1 MQIKDIR
8 GTNCHVVHICKEIY
22 KNQGAG
28 NSPFSNTFG
37 KLQGKHMDKV
47 LKNCASHS
55 RYFSDELG
63 ALFFKK
69 QAEQMFVFSLCIWYN
84 KNMDKNMFNINN
96 NEFSYGR

>member
-22 KNQGAG
+22 KNQGVG

-63 ALFFKK
+63 ALFFENK
-69 QAEQMFVFSLCIWYN
+69 QN
-84 KNMDKNMFNINN
+84 KCL
-96 NEFSYGR
+96 

>member
-1 MQIKDIR
+1 MNHRGMQIKDIR
-8 GTNCHVVHICKEIY
+8 GTNCHVAHICKEIY

-28 NSPFSNTFG
+28 NSPFSNIFG

-63 ALFFKK
+63 ALFF
-69 QAEQMFVFSLCIWYN
+69 EN
-84 KNMDKNMFNINN
+84 K
-96 NEFSYGR
+96 